1 MKTRRAVMVLSAA
14 AAVAL
19 TPVAAMALRGSDGA
33 QGQIRMSV
41 ARTVQHRD
49 GNEPGDDRIRGRHV
63 EPGDDRGRH
72 AEAGDDRVANAPK
85 AERATNDRSR
95 VNHTEPGDDHG
106 HGLEPGDDHGNHDE
120 PGDDHGG
127 HGNEP
132 GDDHGGR

>member
-1 MKTRRAVMVLSAA
+1 MKTKRAVMVLSAA

-49 GNEPGDDRIRGRHV
+49 GNEPD
-63 EPGDDRGRH
+63 
-72 AEAGDDRVANAPK
+72 
-85 AERATNDRSR
+85 
-95 VNHTEPGDDHG
+95 
-106 HGLEPGDDHGNHDE
+106 
-120 PGDDHGG
+120 DDHGG